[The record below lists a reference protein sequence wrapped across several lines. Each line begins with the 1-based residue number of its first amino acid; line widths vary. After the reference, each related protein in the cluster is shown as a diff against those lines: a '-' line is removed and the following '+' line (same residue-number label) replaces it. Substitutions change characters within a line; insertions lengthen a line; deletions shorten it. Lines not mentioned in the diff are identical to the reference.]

1 METFLKIFK
10 VLFFAIVMAFGAVM
24 VCIGVKF
31 FVDKITPFC
40 GETVMI
46 CSLCAILVG
55 VAFWFVWSITKDFET
70 TPSVN
75 CPNRI
80 SGESPDVVTKQ
91 PNPTKVH
98 ITIYIPEND
107 VHSIRIIHEEDVII
121 ENKSHLDIAFDTA
134 NKLHKKFLEEFPD
147 EDICTNIQYFY
158 D

>member
-1 METFLKIFK
+1 MKTFLKTLK
-10 VLFFAIVMAFGAVM
+10 VLIFAIVIAFGVVM
-24 VCIGVKF
+24 LCIGVNF

-40 GETVMI
+40 GETAMI
-46 CSLCAILVG
+46 CGLCTILVG
-55 VAFWFVWSITKDFET
+55 VVFWIVWTITKDTET
-70 TPSVN
+70 TPSVS

-134 NKLHKKFLEEFPD
+134 NKLHKKFLKEFPD